1 MSDSTT
7 HPQAIEA
14 QQRAKERANR
24 REAAKVIVKAAQAQ
38 GVHFVDI
45 HPLDYSEPYPYKPSK
60 EGRMTIAYRVDR
72 RNVIAVSTALCHT
85 GDDFDKL
92 EGRARAAVNMSA
104 GHTILM
110 RAPNPRFK
118 SVKNFLLEAFTVH
131 KHRVM

>member
-1 MSDSTT
+1 MRRTGLSTVPAVLCLSAALALT
-7 HPQAIEA
+7 ACSSTPKDITQGWTP
-14 QQRAKERANR
+14 ER
-24 REAAKVIVKAAQAQ
+24 I
-38 GVHFVDI
+38 
-45 HPLDYSEPYPYKPSK
+45 YSEARD
-60 EGRMTIAYRVDR
+60 E
-72 RNVIAVSTALCHT
+72 VSAGAWDKAIGHL
-85 GDDFDKL
+85 DKL